1 MPLKYKA
8 LAVDLDGTLLHSDER
23 VTPRSIAALRAAES
37 AGLRV
42 IIATARWYQL
52 AERVARE
59 IDAHEPIIACAGA
72 QVRYPDQVHYPAE
85 VRRPDGGHDD
95 LLDLRMPA
103 EFADQ
108 LYAVLDTRR
117 CVACIALDQDVL
129 IKMDGTPDPGRFPP
143 EVIVVPR
150 LAGEARVAPRIALI
164 QGTDASAQ
172 VVAQLRERWQDRVRF
187 VESFSSQRKSML
199 TLTAAGADKGA
210 ALALAST
217 AMGIA
222 PAEVIAFGDAEAD
235 LEMFRVAGASVAM
248 GQASDHV
255 KSFATAVTLSNDDDG
270 VAVAIERL
278 LATGTLA

>member
-23 VTPRSIAALRAAES
+23 VTPRSIAALKAAEA

-52 AERVARE
+52 AERIARD

-72 QVRYPDQVHYPAE
+72 QVRYPDAVP
-85 VRRPDGGHDD
+85 RPDRGQD

-103 EFADQ
+103 EFAEQ

-129 IKMDGTPDPGRFPP
+129 IKMDGTPDPDRFPP

-150 LAGEARVAPRIALI
+150 LTGAAQVAPRIALI

-172 VVAQLRERWQDRVRF
+172 VVAQLRAQWQDRVRF

-210 ALALAST
+210 ALTLACT
-217 AMGIA
+217 AIGIA
-222 PAEVIAFGDAEAD
+222 PDQVIAFGDAEAD

-255 KSFATAVTLSNDDDG
+255 KSFATAVTASNDDDG
-270 VAVAIERL
+270 VAVAIEGL
-278 LATGTLA
+278 LATGALA